1 MNTNPEFS
9 KLLVL
14 WYLNNKRDL
23 PWRKTKDPY
32 LIWLSEIILQQTKI
46 AQGQSYYL
54 KFKERYANIFSLAEA
69 DEKEVLKLWQGLG
82 YYSRARNLHET
93 AKYVSLELGGQ
104 FPNTYGALIKLKGIG
119 DYTASAISSICFN
132 KPEAVVDGNVYRV
145 LSRYFGIFDPINSTH
160 GKKEFKKLATLLIDP
175 NQPGEHNQALMEFGA
190 LVCKPKNPNCLTCNM
205 NQSCFALGKNKIDIL
220 PVKTNKVK
228 IKRRYFNYIILDINN
243 KSTYI
248 IQRTKR
254 DIWKN
259 LYEFP
264 LYESSDTI
272 GLNEL
277 LQTDLFKNLIKQNH
291 YQITK
296 FNNKEI
302 IHKLSHQ
309 HLFTTFWIIDI
320 NSTDL
325 SEQLWEELAHF
336 ALPTLIQN
344 FVDKYRNRELSY
356 L

>member
-1 MNTNPEFS
+1 MHVNPEFS

-14 WYLNNKRDL
+14 WYLKNKRDL

-54 KFKERYANIFSLAEA
+54 KFKESFRNIFLLAEA

-93 AKYVSLELGGQ
+93 AKYVSNELGGR
-104 FPNTYGALIKLKGIG
+104 FPDKYSDLIKLKGIG

-132 KPEAVVDGNVYRV
+132 QPEATVDGNVYRV
-145 LSRYFGIFDPINSTH
+145 LSRYFGIFYPIDSSR
-160 GKKEFKKLATLLIDP
+160 GKKEFKKLAQILIDP
-175 NQPGEHNQALMEFGA
+175 ELPGEHNQALMEFGA
-190 LVCKPKNPNCLTCNM
+190 LICKPKKPNCLACDIK
-205 NQSCFALGKNKIDIL
+205 QSCFAFEKNEINTLPIKKNKI
-220 PVKTNKVK
+220 K
-228 IKRRYFNYIILDINN
+228 IKNRFFNYLILNINK

-248 IQRTKR
+248 VQRTKS

-264 LYESSDTI
+264 LFESSNTI
-272 GLNEL
+272 GLKEL
-277 LQTDLFKNLIKQNH
+277 LQTDLFNKLVNQNH

-302 IHKLSHQ
+302 IHKLTHQ
-309 HLFTTFWIIDI
+309 HLYTTFWIIDI
-320 NSTDL
+320 NTTNQN
-325 SEQLWEELAHF
+325 EYLWENLANF

-344 FVDKYRNRELSY
+344 FVDKYQNRELSY

>member
-1 MNTNPEFS
+1 MYTNSEFS

-54 KFKERYANIFSLAEA
+54 KFKERFANIFSLAEA

-93 AKYVSLELGGQ
+93 AKYISSDLDGH
-104 FPNTYGALIKLKGIG
+104 FPNTYSGLIKLKGIG
-119 DYTASAISSICFN
+119 DYTASAVASICFN

-145 LSRYFGIFDPINSTH
+145 LSRYFGISDPINSSH
-160 GKKEFKKLATLLIDP
+160 GKKEFKNLAQLLIDP

-190 LVCKPKNPNCLTCNM
+190 LVRKPKKPNCFSCII
-205 NQSCFALGKNKIDIL
+205 NQSCFAFEKNQTDML
-220 PVKTNKVK
+220 PVKTNKIK
-228 IKRRYFNYIILDINN
+228 IKIRFFNYIILNINN

-248 IQRTKR
+248 IQREKK

-264 LYESSDTI
+264 LYESLGII

-277 LQTDLFKNLIKQNH
+277 LQTDLFKNLVKQNH

-296 FNNKEI
+296 FNKKEI
-302 IHKLSHQ
+302 IHKLTHQ
-309 HLFTTFWIIDI
+309 HLYTTFWVIDI

-325 SEQLWEELAHF
+325 NEQLWEDLAHF